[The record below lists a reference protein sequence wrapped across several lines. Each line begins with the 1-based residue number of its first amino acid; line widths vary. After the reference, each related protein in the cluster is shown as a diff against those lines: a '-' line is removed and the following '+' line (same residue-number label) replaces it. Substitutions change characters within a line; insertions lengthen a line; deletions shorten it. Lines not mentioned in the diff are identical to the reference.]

1 MTDPGRRRPEERVLL
16 LAPTARD
23 ASTTQSVLG
32 HVGVHSAACATIPA
46 LCAELARGAGAIILT
61 EHASTAPDVG
71 MLVEHLRRQ
80 PPWSDLPVLVLA
92 AGGAESGAGRR
103 AMELFGN
110 VTVLERPVQMA
121 SLASVVRTLI
131 RSRQR
136 QYQIR
141 QHLLDRER
149 AADELRRSEATFREL
164 ADAMPQIV
172 WAARPDGFLDYYNRR
187 WYEFTGMPRGGG
199 GDESWAGALHPD
211 DLGPALD
218 TWYAAVRS
226 GEPYQIE
233 YRIRDHRTGSYRW
246 HLGRALP
253 VRDAAGAVVR
263 WYGTCTDIDDQKRAE
278 REREALLASERAARN
293 EAERV
298 GRVKDEFLATLSH
311 ELRTPLN
318 AILGWS
324 QLLRGGP
331 RVESELNEG
340 LESIA
345 RNAQA
350 QTQIIEDLLDM
361 SRIISGKIRLDVQK
375 TDLSRVIAA
384 AVDTVRPAAD
394 AKDIRVEKVTAPGAG
409 DAVYGDPNRLQQ
421 VFWNLLSN
429 AVKFT
434 PRGGRVR
441 VAVSQSDTQ
450 AEVTVSDT
458 GEGIRPEFLPH
469 VFDRFRQEDA
479 STTRRHG
486 GLGLGLA
493 IVKQLVELHGGTVR
507 AESAGHGHGASF
519 VISLPLTA
527 PHPPQDPEP
536 PRQERLVPATRP
548 ALQRPVLRGVK
559 VLVVDDEPDA
569 RALVRRLLEDYHA
582 AVSTAASAGEA
593 FQLVLKDPPDVL
605 VSDIGM
611 PGEDGYS
618 LMRKVRAL
626 DNGTN
631 GGIPAVALTA
641 YARPEDR
648 TMAIESGFQLHVTK
662 PVEPDQLVSIVAT
675 LAGRDGGTGN
685 GR

>member
-1 MTDPGRRRPEERVLL
+1 VTDSGQRRLEERVLL

-23 ASTTQSVLG
+23 AATTQSVLG

-61 EHASTAPDVG
+61 EHASTSPDVG
-71 MLVEHLRRQ
+71 MLVEHVRRQ
-80 PPWSDLPVLVLA
+80 PPWSDLPVLALA
-92 AGGAESGAGRR
+92 AGGAESAAGRR

-131 RSRQR
+131 RSRLR

-141 QHLLDRER
+141 QHLLDRDR

-172 WAARPDGFLDYYNRR
+172 WAARPDGSLDYYNRR

-199 GDESWAGALHPD
+199 GDESWTGALHPD
-211 DLGPALD
+211 DLRPALD

-233 YRIRDHRTGSYRW
+233 YRIRDHRTGEYRW

-263 WYGTCTDIDDQKRAE
+263 WYGTSTDIDDQKRAA
-278 REREALLASERAARN
+278 REREALLASERAARS

-324 QLLRGGP
+324 QLLLGGP

-361 SRIISGKIRLDVQK
+361 SRIISGKIRLDVQE

-394 AKDIRVEKVTAPGAG
+394 AKEIRVEKVTAPAAP
-409 DAVYGDPNRLQQ
+409 DVVYVDPNRLQQ

-441 VAVSQSDTQ
+441 VAVTRSDSL

-507 AESAGHGHGASF
+507 AESAGHGQGASF

-527 PHPPQDPEP
+527 PHPPPDPEP
-536 PRQERLVPATRP
+536 QRQERHVTATRP
-548 ALQRPVLRGVK
+548 AQQRPVLRGVK

-569 RALVRRLLEDYHA
+569 LALLRRLLEGYHA

-593 FQLVLKDPPDVL
+593 FDLVLKDPPDVL

-626 DNGTN
+626 GNGTN
-631 GGIPAVALTA
+631 GSIPAVALTA

-648 TMAIESGFQLHVTK
+648 SMAIQSGFQLHVTK
-662 PVEPDQLVSIVAT
+662 PVEPDELIAIVAS
-675 LAGRDGGTGN
+675 LAGKARGAGN